1 MYMKS
6 EKCLSIKME
15 DENLFVG
22 EGGGT
27 AEEWL
32 VTLWLG

>member
-1 MYMKS
+1 MKS

-15 DENLFVG
+15 DENLFV
-22 EGGGT
+22 EWGGT